1 MTSAQRRPAP
11 VHVVGIGAD
20 GWAGLAEPA
29 RAALGEAEL
38 VIGSDRQL
46 GMVRTHL
53 SAEYRTLPS
62 PLLPALAELLACHR
76 ARRLCVLASGDP
88 LFYGIGATLVRLLG
102 HDAVHIVP
110 AVSSVSLACARL
122 GWALEETTVVS
133 AVGRPLSRLQP
144 AIQPHR
150 KLLVL
155 VAEPTAAS
163 AVATL
168 LCARGFGPSRIVL
181 LERLGSTAEHTTAAT
196 AADWPPDTHD
206 RLAIVAVDCR
216 PEPTALLLP
225 TVPGLPDDAYD
236 TDGQL
241 TKREVRALTLAALA
255 PLPGELLWDVGAGTG
270 TVAIEWLRTHPGC
283 RAVAIEPR
291 AERRARIVANADAL
305 GVPDLVVVPGSAPA
319 ALAGLPRPDAV
330 FVGGAVSVDG
340 VIDGCLAALC
350 PGGRLV
356 ANAVTLAA
364 ETALSGW
371 HARLGGDLIRIA
383 LSRAAPLGEFTTW
396 RPALPVTQ
404 WTYHKEHRP

>member
-1 MTSAQRRPAP
+1 VR
-11 VHVVGIGAD
+11 VIGIGAEGWD
-20 GWAGLAEPA
+20 GLTAPA
-29 RAALGEAEL
+29 RAALAEAEL

-46 GMVRTHL
+46 GMVRAYLDAECHL
-53 SAEYRTLPS
+53 LPA
-62 PLLPALAELLACHR
+62 PLLPGLGELLARHR

-102 HDAVHIVP
+102 HEAVHIMP

-122 GWALEETTVVS
+122 GWPIEHTTVLS

-144 AIQPHR
+144 AIQPGR

-155 VAEPTAAS
+155 VAEATAS
-163 AVATL
+163 AAVAGL
-168 LCARGFGPSRIVL
+168 LCARGFGPSRMVL
-181 LERLGSTAEHTTAAT
+181 FERLGADTEHAVAGM
-196 AADWPPDTHD
+196 AADWPSDAHD

-216 PEPTALLLP
+216 PEPTAHPLS
-225 TVPGLPDDAYD
+225 TVPGLPDDSYD

-270 TVAIEWLRTHPGC
+270 TVAIEWLRSHPDC

-291 AERRARIVANADAL
+291 AERRARIVANADTL

-319 ALAGLPRPDAV
+319 ALAGLSTPDAV

-340 VIDGCLAALC
+340 VIEGALTALR

-356 ANAVTLAA
+356 ANAVTLEA

-371 HARLGGDLIRIA
+371 HARLGGELIRIA
-383 LSRAAPLGEFTTW
+383 LSKAAPLGGFTTW

-404 WTYHKEHRP
+404 WTYHKENCP